1 MKAKIVICIIFLVI
15 LTVNVKAQ
23 SLTILNTSHDYSIT
37 KIEISIKYS
46 DNLLKVTD
54 NEKDIIWD
62 EGLTTTRQIV
72 GRSSIKYPEITKG
85 GRFIRITWENNF
97 VVKKFI
103 KHTKDT
109 VLKVGGQNDGD
120 DWK

>member
-1 MKAKIVICIIFLVI
+1 MKTNIAVSIIFLIIV
-15 LTVNVKAQ
+15 TVNIKAQ
-23 SLTILNTSHDYSIT
+23 SLTILNASHDYSIT

-62 EGLTTTRQIV
+62 EGLTTVRNIV
-72 GRSSIKYPEITKG
+72 GRSSIKYPEISKG

-103 KHTKDT
+103 KLTKDT
-109 VLKVGGQNDGD
+109 FLKVGGQNDGD